1 MRGGN
6 IRAIVY
12 LPLNPEK
19 AKQNNLP
26 VKLPVLAEDLPRI
39 LEEDRIPLDV
49 ILRGLETQYELT
61 KDEYYRSYYVFFLY
75 EKFKQL
81 LRERN
86 LDEAEKVLERA
97 REVQYDYR
105 YHFYRGLLLKHK
117 GELGEAEIEMRL
129 VISMND
135 RFAPAYFELA
145 DILKEKNE
153 IEDSLLFYEKAY
165 EVNKEFLL
173 PLLKKGDLLLEEG
186 RLEEAI
192 EEYKRILEKDPN
204 FVEVYERL
212 GVIYNQ
218 LQRFKEAEKFFKK
231 VLEIERKDHVE
242 YNLSYTLIKLG
253 KLFEALEILKKLYE
267 KIPMILL

>member
-1 MRGGN
+1 
-6 IRAIVY
+6 
-12 LPLNPEK
+12 
-19 AKQNNLP
+19 
-26 VKLPVLAEDLPRI
+26 
-39 LEEDRIPLDV
+39 
-49 ILRGLETQYELT
+49 
-61 KDEYYRSYYVFFLY
+61 
-75 EKFKQL
+75 
-81 LRERN
+81 
-86 LDEAEKVLERA
+86 
-97 REVQYDYR
+97 
-105 YHFYRGLLLKHK
+105 
-117 GELGEAEIEMRL
+117 MRL